1 MERII
6 HQGRNIRRFREVL
19 GIKQETLAIELGE
32 GWNQVKIS
40 VLEQKEEV
48 EDVLLEKIAKFLNV
62 PVVALKNFDEL
73 AAGNIISNTISDF
86 KDNARASI
94 INYNYN
100 FNPMEKWLEAL
111 DEIKRLQAALVE
123 EKDGKIGLLERM
135 VNKKY

>member
-48 EDVLLEKIAKFLNV
+48 EDALLEKIAKFLNV